1 MENKRRTIVL
11 LWKELG
17 FSVCIEQNG
26 QLVVFCK
33 IIGVFCET
41 VYWLKPNTFFFLFVL
56 KYFQRNFQYER
67 SNLEFLILMSKHK
80 KILRQ
85 NNSRMVGLETS
96 GRYLQ
101 MFIRLTSSASGS

>member
-1 MENKRRTIVL
+1 MENKHRTIVL

-41 VYWLKPNTFFFLFVL
+41 VYWLKPNTFFFFICIEV
-56 KYFQRNFQYER
+56 F
-67 SNLEFLILMSKHK
+67 SKK
-80 KILRQ
+80 LSVWEIK
-85 NNSRMVGLETS
+85 S
-96 GRYLQ
+96 GISDLNEQ
-101 MFIRLTSSASGS
+101 AQENPQAKQ